1 MEEMREKRF
10 EREFVALVN
19 ERKRSALAVLRT
31 FKNARLPETEIMPQ
45 GPDFCHF
52 PVISEVLN
60 QAADVEVD
68 VSSFDDIIPLLPE
81 LITEWR
87 DSIKRKMMAVI
98 KKHNTFRATNYLD
111 LMFGMDRSTYDDE
124 WECEYGYEA
133 PPVGPNSH
141 LTDEELSR
149 KLTLA
154 STVFTCNCGDGYDD
168 YPSFYDD
175 YDSDDEDDY
184 PSTTKVLF
192 YPQVMGHSC
201 LARDSKMFLWEL
213 SSTSDPSCR
222 LESRISERKQWDSSG
237 LSLLTTAGKTA
248 RHIIQL
254 AGLDPDLATSAEM
267 DQLELRFKCCACAM
281 MVPSDSEKDDG
292 DDENID
298 YNYELVFPIFDWRGA
313 VSGYILYPISLMSVI
328 QVIHQTNK
336 HRIKETDSTLTKISK
351 DDFTEDIKE
360 AESKHWLKVDGIWSC
375 THCRD
380 LPTEAKPSTLVGV
393 KQHIS
398 KM

>member
-10 EREFVALVN
+10 KREFAALVN
-19 ERKRSALAVLRT
+19 QRKHSALAVLRT

-68 VSSFDDIIPLLPE
+68 VSSFDDIIPLLPD

-87 DSIKRKMMAVI
+87 DSIKRKMMQVV
-98 KKHNTFRATNYLD
+98 KKHKTSRGNSYLD
-111 LMFGMDRSTYDDE
+111 FMFGMDRAMY
-124 WECEYGYEA
+124 ECDYEYEYEYET
-133 PPVGPNSH
+133 PPPIGPNSH

-154 STVFTCNCGDGYDD
+154 STVFTCNCGDGYSDF
-168 YPSFYDD
+168 PGFYD
-175 YDSDDEDDY
+175 YDSDEEDD
-184 PSTTKVLF
+184 PSATKVLF

-201 LARDSKMFLWEL
+201 LSRVSKMFLWEV

-222 LESRISERKQWDSSG
+222 LESSSRSERKQWDSTG
-237 LSLLTTAGKTA
+237 LSLLTTAGRTA

-267 DQLELRFKCCACAM
+267 DQLELRFKCSACVVR
-281 MVPSDSEKDDG
+281 VPPEREKYDSDDEDDG
-292 DDENID
+292 HDED
-298 YNYELVFPIFDWRGA
+298 NYDFVFPIFDWRGA
-313 VSGYILYPISLMSVI
+313 VSRYILYRF
-328 QVIHQTNK
+328 IHFTCVC
-336 HRIKETDSTLTKISK
+336 HTDCPSNERASN
-351 DDFTEDIKE
+351 
-360 AESKHWLKVDGIWSC
+360 
-375 THCRD
+375 CRRRQYPNHD
-380 LPTEAKPSTLVGV
+380 
-393 KQHIS
+393 
-398 KM
+398 

>member
-10 EREFVALVN
+10 KREFTALVN
-19 ERKRSALAVLRT
+19 ERKRSALTVLRT

-52 PVISEVLN
+52 PVISDVLN

-68 VSSFDDIIPLLPE
+68 VSSFDDIIPLLPK

-87 DSIKRKMMAVI
+87 DSIKQKMMQVI
-98 KKHNTFRATNYLD
+98 KKHNTSRGNSYLD
-111 LMFGMDRSTYDDE
+111 FMFGIDRAMYECAYDY
-124 WECEYGYEA
+124 EYEYETP

-154 STVFTCNCGDGYDD
+154 STVFTCNCGDAYNDF
-168 YPSFYDD
+168 PSFYD

-201 LARDSKMFLWEL
+201 LARVSKMFLWEL

-222 LESRISERKQWDSSG
+222 LESSRSERKQWDSTG
-237 LSLLTTAGKTA
+237 LSLLTSASSTA

-281 MVPSDSEKDDG
+281 MVPSESEEDD
-292 DDENID
+292 DDDDDDID
-298 YNYELVFPIFDWRGA
+298 YNYELVFPIFDWRRA
-313 VSGYILYPISLMSVI
+313 VSRCTLYHCILYHLCLS
-328 QVIHQTNK
+328 
-336 HRIKETDSTLTKISK
+336 
-351 DDFTEDIKE
+351 
-360 AESKHWLKVDGIWSC
+360 
-375 THCRD
+375 
-380 LPTEAKPSTLVGV
+380 
-393 KQHIS
+393 
-398 KM
+398 